1 MSSVFKKNF
10 NKILIIINFCIFT
23 FLIYLSYKSNII
35 SYFRPST
42 TSSYYIE
49 KQTLF
54 DNLSQ
59 SNNNIYFLGDS
70 LTDGCEWSELYSNPK
85 IKNRGINGDTTSG
98 VLNRINQITQTQ
110 PKKIFIMIGIND
122 LLNNIENNKILENY
136 QKIITNIRSNSP
148 HTKIYIESILPL
160 NFELDKTNR
169 PINNQNI
176 SDFNK
181 SLENLADNSNIFYI
195 DLYSK
200 FLNSSNQLDEK
211 YTLDGIHLNGQSY
224 LIWKNEISK
233 YINN

>member
-1 MSSVFKKNF
+1 MLPVFKKNF

-23 FLIYLSYKSNII
+23 FLIYLSTKSNFI

-54 DNLSQ
+54 DNLPQ
-59 SNNNIYFLGDS
+59 PNNNIYFLGDS

-110 PKKIFIMIGIND
+110 PQKIFIMIGIND

-136 QKIITNIRSNSP
+136 QKIIKNIKSNSP

-160 NFELDKTNR
+160 NFQLDKTNR
-169 PINNQNI
+169 PVNNQNI

-181 SLENLADNSNIFYI
+181 NLENLAYNSNIFYI

-200 FLNSSNQLDEK
+200 FLNSSGQLNDQ
-211 YTLDGIHLNGQSY
+211 YTLDGIHLNGQGY